1 MNAAMFA
8 VGETVLYNRTGVC
21 RVEGIGTP
29 PFQKNDGLNYYT
41 LRSVFS
47 TSGEQIYVPVEAMVS
62 MRPLVDSK
70 AVSSYLE
77 MIPQLTPEIFHSK
90 KPSDLAMHYQELLI
104 ACDLKDA
111 LLLMK
116 EIYLKQATSKKLGQV
131 DARYLKIAERMVCE
145 EFAFILGTS
154 PDLIRMRLYAVMR
167 QEVSG

>member
-1 MNAAMFA
+1 MFA

-77 MIPQLTPEIFHSK
+77 MIPQ
-90 KPSDLAMHYQELLI
+90 
-104 ACDLKDA
+104 
-111 LLLMK
+111 
-116 EIYLKQATSKKLGQV
+116 
-131 DARYLKIAERMVCE
+131 
-145 EFAFILGTS
+145 
-154 PDLIRMRLYAVMR
+154 
-167 QEVSG
+167 